1 MTAPVISVLA
11 TTTTTAKLVGTAAT
25 GVGPFTYQWYRSTTA
40 GFTPGG
46 GNILAG
52 KTSLSL
58 TDTGLTPNVAY
69 YYKLVATDTGDSNT
83 TQTSNQAAVVSEP
96 QGLTEN
102 PNQFAQNAILGQ
114 PTDQVQPNT
123 QNMQIDVS
131 ETATLRAGQA
141 VKFIGTGK
149 GGIPKVVACTADTDQ
164 VCGYINFNPQKNV
177 YVAGD
182 RVQVSGMLN
191 VLFLSCSSAVA
202 RGGQVCLE
210 TDAYGSVKATTGS
223 SGARI
228 VGYALD
234 VAAAG
239 DTIPI
244 FLLTP
249 SFRLD
254 A

>member
-1 MTAPVISVLA
+1 MTAPVISILA
-11 TTTTTAKLVGTAAT
+11 QTTTTAKLVGTAAT

-83 TQTSNQAAVVSEP
+83 TQTSNQAALVTEP
-96 QGLTEN
+96 LGLTQN
-102 PNQFAQNAILGQ
+102 PNQFKQSPLLGQ

-123 QNMQIDVS
+123 QNMMIDVT

-141 VKFIGTGK
+141 VKFAPTVA
-149 GGIPKVVACTADTDQ
+149 GGPPKVLACTADTDQ
-164 VCGYINFNPQKNV
+164 VCGYINFNPQKNT

-182 RVQVSGMLN
+182 RVQVSGQGN
-191 VLFLSCSSAVA
+191 VLFLSASTAIA
-202 RGGQVCLE
+202 RGVQVCLE
-210 TDAYGSVKATTGS
+210 TDAYGSVKAATGATA
-223 SGARI
+223 ARI

-234 VAAAG
+234 VAEAG

-249 SFRLD
+249 SFRVD